1 MATSVH
7 ALHGNN
13 AFPLPGYDPHRSAR
27 DFPRKKTL
35 EDWLS
40 QAAPRRVEAKE
51 FIFAEGDPVN
61 QIYRV
66 EAGAVSLFKM
76 LPDGRRQILG
86 FAYPGD
92 FIGLGAHDEHIMNA
106 QAIKS
111 SRVRSMALSTLHR
124 IAKEDPTLCFT
135 LYRAVAQDLAAT
147 RDLMMTT
154 GHRSASERV
163 AAFLVALS
171 RRSEGA
177 DQGRVVELPMTRAD
191 IADFLGLTIETIS
204 RTLTKLK
211 TNGLIDLP
219 QSTRVILLDIV
230 ELRKLAEGAES
241 L

>member
-13 AFPLPGYDPHRSAR
+13 VYPLSGYEPHRPAPDS
-27 DFPRKKTL
+27 PRQKNL
-35 EDWLS
+35 DDWLS
-40 QAAPRRVEAKE
+40 QAALRRMEAKE
-51 FIFAEGDPVN
+51 FIFAEGDPAN

-66 EAGAVSLFKM
+66 EAGAISLFKM

-106 QAIKS
+106 QAIKPC
-111 SRVRSMALSTLHR
+111 RVRSMALSKLHR
-124 IAKEDPTLCFT
+124 IAREDPTLGFT
-135 LYRAVAQDLAAT
+135 LYQAVAHELAAT

-154 GHRSASERV
+154 GHRSACERV

-171 RRSEGA
+171 RRNA
-177 DQGRVVELPMTRAD
+177 DDEHGCVVELPMTRAD

-211 TNGLIDLP
+211 TKRLIDLP
-219 QSTRVILLDIV
+219 QSTRVVLMDIV